1 MTEPAPLRLTLDGP
15 YDLRRSVQHLRI
27 GPRDPSM
34 ILKPQAMAWAIPAEP
49 GPTTVEVR
57 VGRDA
62 VEVRAWGP
70 HREQALADAPDMLGL
85 NDDPAALVTDHPV
98 VRDLQRQFPG
108 LRMAR
113 NRHVAAMLAPV
124 VLQQLVPWREAAR
137 AWTRIIARHGVD
149 APGPYPLR
157 APPSPR
163 ALAAIP
169 RHELVAAGALGRQ
182 ASTLRRIG
190 ERASRLDETAEWGDV
205 DRVSAR
211 LQAIPGVGP
220 WTSHMVMLRGMGL
233 PDAVP
238 VGDYNLPSAVS
249 WVLAREERGDDARML
264 ELLEPFAG
272 QRGRVLQLVGSSSVH
287 APRRGPK
294 RALRRLDT
302 R

>member
-1 MTEPAPLRLTLDGP
+1 MNDTSPLRLELDAP
-15 YDLRRSVQHLRI
+15 YDLRRSMEHLRV

-34 ILKPQAMAWAIPAEP
+34 RLGPMAVAWAIPTEP
-49 GPTTVEVR
+49 GPTTLEAR

-70 HREQALADAPDMLGL
+70 LREQVLADAPDMLGL
-85 NDDPAALVTDHPV
+85 NDDPSALVTDHPV
-98 VRDLQRQFPG
+98 VADLHR
-108 LRMAR
+108 RMR
-113 NRHVAAMLAPV
+113 GMRLVRVRHVAAMLAPV

-137 AWTRIIARHGVD
+137 AWSRIIARYGVD
-149 APGPYPLR
+149 APGPHALR
-157 APPSPR
+157 APPAPK

-190 ERASRLDETAEWGDV
+190 ERASRLNEAATYDDV
-205 DRVSAR
+205 ALVSKR
-211 LQAIPGVGP
+211 LQAIPGIGP

-233 PDAVP
+233 ADAVP

-249 WVLAREERGDDARML
+249 WVLAGEPRGDDARML
-264 ELLEPFAG
+264 ELLAPFAG
-272 QRGRVLQLVGSSSVH
+272 QRGRVLRLVGASATH